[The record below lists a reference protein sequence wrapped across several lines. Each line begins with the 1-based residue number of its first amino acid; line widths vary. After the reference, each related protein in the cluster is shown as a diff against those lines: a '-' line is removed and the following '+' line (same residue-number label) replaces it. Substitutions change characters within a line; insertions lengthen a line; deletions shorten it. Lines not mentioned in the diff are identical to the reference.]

1 MRVCT
6 KCGNVSSELFCCE
19 GRTVPQSYQA
29 PPPLRPQE
37 DVQRQLF
44 AHLPEQR
51 KPDERR

>member
-6 KCGNVSSELFCCE
+6 KCGSVSNEMECCDR
-19 GRTVPQSYQA
+19 RTVPQSYQK
-29 PPPLRPQE
+29 PPPLPMRE

-51 KPDERR
+51 KPSK